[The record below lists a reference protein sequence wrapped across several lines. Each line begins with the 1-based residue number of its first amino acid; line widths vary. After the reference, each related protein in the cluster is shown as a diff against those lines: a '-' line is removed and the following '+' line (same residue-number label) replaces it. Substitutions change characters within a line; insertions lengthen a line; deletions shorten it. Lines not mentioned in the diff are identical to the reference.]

1 MVVDEKDKKI
11 SLLLEDLSS
20 LEDYIHDLFSF
31 SPLPLCFISPLG
43 VILEANPSFER
54 ISNFSFD
61 EIVGEAIEKIFEK
74 EKIEKLIKETFKKK
88 FVEGQEM
95 VLFTKD
101 KREVPVSVFS
111 RTRMDKEG
119 KIVGC
124 FLGVFNLTEVK
135 KIQDEL
141 EQASAV
147 LEIKVEARTK
157 ELEEERK
164 ALEGRVKE
172 RTKELEDSRQ
182 ALMAT
187 LSDVEE
193 SRRAL
198 VNMLEDVELEKSRSE
213 EERDRTN
220 LIISGLVDGLLMF
233 DAQNRLSLMNPK
245 AETFLRIKSKDVIG
259 KSILELTSFSVFV
272 PLVKLLGEKIRKISR
287 EEFQVEKRL
296 TLEVTTVYI
305 KRKEEEKE
313 GVLVVLHD
321 VTREKRIERTKS
333 EFVSIA
339 AHQLRTPLSAIKWTL
354 RMLLSGDL
362 GEITDEQEEFIQK
375 SYESNERMITLIN
388 DLLNVSRI
396 EEGRYLYKPKLA
408 SIEDLVQSV
417 IKSYK
422 KSIEERRIRFK
433 FKRSKKKLPRI
444 MLDVEKMQLAIENL
458 IDNAIRYT
466 SPRGEVTVILKR
478 VNMEIEF
485 SVKDTGVGIPKDQHS
500 RVFTKFFRGA
510 NVIRMETEGSGLGLF
525 ITQNI
530 IEAHGGKIW
539 FESEEG
545 KGTTFH
551 FVLPTKR
558 EFEKFLEGF

>member
-20 LEDYIHDLFSF
+20 LEDYIHDLFNF

-43 VILEANPSFER
+43 VILETNPSFER
-54 ISNFSFD
+54 VSNFSFD
-61 EIVGEAIEKIFEK
+61 EIVGEAIERIFE
-74 EKIEKLIKETFKKK
+74 EERIEKLIKETFKKG

-111 RTRMDKEG
+111 RTRTDKKG

-141 EQASAV
+141 KQASAV
-147 LEIKVEARTK
+147 LEIRVEARTK
-157 ELEEERK
+157 ELEEERG
-164 ALEGRVKE
+164 ALEERVKE
-172 RTKELEDSRQ
+172 RTKELEDSGQ

-187 LSDVEE
+187 LRNVEE

-198 VNMLEDVELEKSRSE
+198 VNMLEDVELEKSRTE

-220 LIISGLVDGLLMF
+220 LIISELIDGLLMF
-233 DAQNRLSLMNPK
+233 DAQNRLSLINPQ
-245 AETFLRIKSKDVIG
+245 AEKLLRIKAKDVVG
-259 KSILELTSFSVFV
+259 KSILELTSFPVFI
-272 PLVKLLGEKIRKISR
+272 PLVKLLGEKIKKISK

-296 TLEVTTVYI
+296 TLEVTTVYV
-305 KRKEEEKE
+305 RKGKERE

-321 VTREKRIERTKS
+321 VTREKIIERTKS

-362 GEITDEQEEFIQK
+362 GEITEEQEEFIQK

-396 EEGRYLYKPKLA
+396 EEGRYLYRPKLA
-408 SIEDLVQSV
+408 NIEDLVQSV

-422 KSIEERRIRFK
+422 KSIKERKIKFK
-433 FKRSKKKLPRI
+433 FERPEKRLPKI
-444 MLDVEKMQLAIENL
+444 MLDIEKMQLAIENL

-466 SPRGEVTVILKR
+466 PPGGEVIVILKR

-485 SVKDTGVGIPKDQHS
+485 SVKDTGVGIPKDQHH

-525 ITQNI
+525 ITKNI
-530 IEAHGGKIW
+530 VEAHGGKIW

-551 FVLPTKR
+551 FVLPAKR
-558 EFEKFLEGF
+558 EFEEFLGGF